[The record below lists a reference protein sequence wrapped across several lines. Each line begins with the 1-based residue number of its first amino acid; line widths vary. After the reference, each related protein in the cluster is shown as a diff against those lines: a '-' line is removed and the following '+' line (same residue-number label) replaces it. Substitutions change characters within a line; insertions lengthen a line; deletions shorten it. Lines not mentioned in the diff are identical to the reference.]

1 MFQKGM
7 IQIVN
12 EDSEVIEDPNVV
24 ATVDGEEG
32 PLNGKPLALDHQSKD
47 MTCFVFFS

>member
-1 MFQKGM
+1 MIQKGM

-32 PLNGKPLALDHQSKD
+32 PLNGKPLIASRRTK
-47 MTCFVFFS
+47 F